1 MKKRLNALIDY
12 HESLTE
18 QLSQLEE
25 KSNFPANF
33 YHDMLSGKNELY
45 QKDQKEI
52 KKFDKKWLEILESY
66 FPSIDKI
73 TREAKTVLRYDR
85 DVRPIERAKKV
96 DGDSIRH
103 LASHTHYIDNI
114 VNGDVMPKKI
124 LTTQAEVDLATY
136 ENRMVATLINRLN
149 AFLSERFK
157 LIKKNTDVIAK
168 KHFNFNSNFKA
179 QSIDVELLLE
189 VKTSE
194 KLKKDEQ
201 SLDNKKTLER
211 IEYILKLIGGLLKT
225 PFMRELANAKP
236 VKAPILKTQI
246 ILKNVDYKNAYLLW
260 TYLDRYDSV
269 PFDLETSEKDLIFD
283 QKYLKDVY
291 QSALVI
297 FSSIIANQ
305 KNLEFLYKYLEVKQ
319 YKKQAPKV
327 IKALPDAK
335 PDLETKRFQDNR
347 INQYYLEQTKKHFH
361 DILEEHLEESST
373 YEIGLKRALRDTIRV
388 SNALYKSY
396 FEFESEIDKDVFQY
410 LVKKDLDQSLIDIK
424 QKAKIAKMI
433 REVKEVDYRESIRQE
448 KRLLKEIAKVDRL
461 LIKQNKKKIKDDA
474 VREQQEIILK
484 LEAENATIN
493 DQVLQLHEQYINQ
506 QQDEMKDHQLLVN
519 QKLKDE
525 AQKLKTY
532 EKTQISKAKEIAKQ
546 KFLKEQK
553 QIKQRL
559 AREKER
565 ERLRKQKQKQ
575 KDLEKLRKEKERLKK
590 QSSEKINKEKQ
601 KIQKTTHQKIQKG
614 KQKVTSGT

>member
-590 QSSEKINKEKQ
+590 QSSKKINKEKQ
-601 KIQKTTHQKIQKG
+601 KIQKTTHQKIQKE
-614 KQKVTSGT
+614 KQKITSST

>member
-532 EKTQISKAKEIAKQ
+532 EKTQISKAREIAKQ

-590 QSSEKINKEKQ
+590 QSSKKINKEKQ
-601 KIQKTTHQKIQKG
+601 KIQKTTHQKIQKE
-614 KQKVTSGT
+614 KQKITSST